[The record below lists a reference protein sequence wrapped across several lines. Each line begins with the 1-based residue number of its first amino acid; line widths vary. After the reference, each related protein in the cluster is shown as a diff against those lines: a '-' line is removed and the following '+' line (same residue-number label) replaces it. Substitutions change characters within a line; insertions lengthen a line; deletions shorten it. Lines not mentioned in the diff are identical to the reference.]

1 MAKWQIGRHNPAA
14 RVNATALVIQLF
26 LPCVKL
32 NSRSMREK
40 NMSNPPMSDA
50 VRQNIAQQDNHPLK
64 GFAVI
69 YEQKVEWGD
78 MDAFNHV
85 NNVVYYNYAQRARI
99 HYLEQVDMFNLQTHT
114 VIASSSCQYLNSVTF
129 PDVLWIGIR
138 AKKIGNTSLTHDY
151 VYFSTAQQKV
161 VATAS
166 SVIVFFDQTGKNKQP
181 ISDGQRQQLA
191 DLESHT
197 V

>member
-1 MAKWQIGRHNPAA
+1 
-14 RVNATALVIQLF
+14 
-26 LPCVKL
+26 
-32 NSRSMREK
+32 MREK

-138 AKKIGNTSLTHDY
+138 AKKIGNTI
-151 VYFSTAQQKV
+151 FEAK
-161 VATAS
+161 
-166 SVIVFFDQTGKNKQP
+166 
-181 ISDGQRQQLA
+181 IS
-191 DLESHT
+191 
-197 V
+197 

>member
-1 MAKWQIGRHNPAA
+1 
-14 RVNATALVIQLF
+14 
-26 LPCVKL
+26 
-32 NSRSMREK
+32 
-40 NMSNPPMSDA
+40 
-50 VRQNIAQQDNHPLK
+50 
-64 GFAVI
+64 
-69 YEQKVEWGD
+69 

-161 VATAS
+161 VATVS
-166 SVIVFFDQTGKNKQP
+166 SVIVFFDQNGKNKQP
-181 ISDGQRQQLA
+181 ISEGQRQQLA
-191 DLESHT
+191 ELESHT

>member
-1 MAKWQIGRHNPAA
+1 
-14 RVNATALVIQLF
+14 
-26 LPCVKL
+26 
-32 NSRSMREK
+32 
-40 NMSNPPMSDA
+40 MSDA
-50 VRQNIAQQDNHPLK
+50 VRHDIAQQDNHPLK

-161 VATAS
+161 ATKNAELVAERRRRRRRARP
-166 SVIVFFDQTGKNKQP
+166 VRCGRCRRGRGHARGGP
-181 ISDGQRQQLA
+181 RRRGRRRGRRA
-191 DLESHT
+191 PAAAR
-197 V
+197 